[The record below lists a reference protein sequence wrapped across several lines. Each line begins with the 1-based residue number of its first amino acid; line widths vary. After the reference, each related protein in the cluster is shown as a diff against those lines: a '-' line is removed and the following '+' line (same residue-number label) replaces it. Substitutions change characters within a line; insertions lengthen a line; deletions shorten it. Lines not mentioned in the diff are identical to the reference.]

1 MPIKNM
7 DYRLIENIILYGL
20 SFFVI
25 FVVCTLLLLFCI
37 RLQKRCGTF
46 SIIGTVWNA
55 THNAIKIL
63 VIVISISTFLFFI
76 VHSGKWPAASVWS
89 FQGLEKNDFER
100 FYLSNLT
107 ISTTCAKQ
115 EKELAREIFKYKT
128 GISSIADVRIA
139 SRKLHQALK
148 SQGYHEY
155 YIGQVV
161 ELKVDSFYDKIRPL

>member
-1 MPIKNM
+1 M

>member
-1 MPIKNM
+1 M

-46 SIIGTVWNA
+46 SIIGKVWNS
-55 THNAIKIL
+55 THSAIKIL

-76 VHSGKWPAASVWS
+76 VHSGKWPAVSVWS
-89 FQGLEKNDFER
+89 FQGLENNDFER

>member
-1 MPIKNM
+1 M
-7 DYRLIENIILYGL
+7 
-20 SFFVI
+20 
-25 FVVCTLLLLFCI
+25 
-37 RLQKRCGTF
+37 
-46 SIIGTVWNA
+46 
-55 THNAIKIL
+55 
-63 VIVISISTFLFFI
+63 FFI

-89 FQGLEKNDFER
+89 FQGLENNDFER

>member
-1 MPIKNM
+1 M

-20 SFFVI
+20 SFFII

-46 SIIGTVWNA
+46 SIIGNVWNA
-55 THNAIKIL
+55 THSAIKIL
-63 VIVISISTFLFFI
+63 VIVTSISTFLFFI

-89 FQGLEKNDFER
+89 FQGLENNDFER
-100 FYLSNLT
+100 FYLPNLK

-115 EKELAREIFKYKT
+115 EKDLAREIFKYKT

-139 SRKLHQALK
+139 TGKLHQALK

-155 YIGQVV
+155 YVDQIV
-161 ELKVDSFYDKIRPL
+161 ELKTDSFYDKIRPL